1 MKLRPTSGDE
11 VRSLTWKRGVVS
23 LVNRPT
29 FHKILKKGAVEGFEP
44 EPYLASVLNCMLWVF
59 YGLPLVHPD
68 SILVVT
74 INSIGL
80 FLEMIYVIIYFIYA
94 PVKERTKVV
103 VVFFL
108 ELLLLGV
115 VVVVTL
121 LCFHDTIKRSLLVG
135 SIAVVFTALMYSSPL
150 LMMGKVIKTK
160 SVEYMPFLLS
170 LTSFLNG
177 SVWVIYALLR
187 FDPYI
192 LVGNVL
198 GALAGLVQLIIYAIY
213 YKSTPKNKDNRRNE
227 SGSTFHKK
235 LKKGAVEGFEPEPYL
250 ASVLNCMLS
259 TFHKILKKGAVE
271 GFEPEPYL
279 ASVLNCMLWVF
290 YGLPLVHPRSI
301 LVVAING
308 FDESSGGV
316 LP

>member
-1 MKLRPTSGDE
+1 MNLGWSSPPLKNRPADELARGLASNYFTPAMCRTLSNSIAGLRFRVLRPTF
-11 VRSLTWKRGVVS
+11 R
-23 LVNRPT
+23 
-29 FHKILKKGAVEGFEP
+29 KILKKGAVEGFEP

-80 FLEMIYVIIYFIYA
+80 SMELIYVIIYFIYA
-94 PVKERTKVV
+94 PAKKRTKVV

-108 ELLLLGV
+108 ELLLVGV

-135 SIAVVFTALMYSSPL
+135 SIAVVFNALMYSSPL
-150 LMMGKVIKTK
+150 LIMGKVIKTK

-192 LVGNVL
+192 LSGNVL
-198 GALAGLVQLIIYAIY
+198 GTLAGLFQLIIYAIY

-227 SGSTFHKK
+227 SG
-235 LKKGAVEGFEPEPYL
+235 LE
-250 ASVLNCMLS
+250 
-259 TFHKILKKGAVE
+259 
-271 GFEPEPYL
+271 
-279 ASVLNCMLWVF
+279 
-290 YGLPLVHPRSI
+290 LPTTQEQTR
-301 LVVAING
+301 G
-308 FDESSGGV
+308 
-316 LP
+316 